1 MRKAREPV
9 KQTLGADRIT
19 VNPST
24 LTHARFGILHFNTLL
39 EWYESEL
46 HEPGVGRFKVCIDL
60 NDDGTLA
67 EILARA
73 ESAFDV
79 AITRYPE
86 SVFYAAS
93 KLTSEYNHGWNDG
106 DAISESEF
114 RRRISLSS
122 LVLHYGRA
130 DFYFDDG
137 GLFAGHSIRAEME
150 SDGTF
155 TDAVYEG

>member
-1 MRKAREPV
+1 M
-9 KQTLGADRIT
+9 TSNIADCIT
-19 VNPST
+19 VNPPN
-24 LTHARFGILHFNTLL
+24 LTHARFGILHLNTLL

-46 HEPGVGRFKVCIDL
+46 HEPEIGRFRVCIDL

-67 EILARA
+67 EILLRA

-79 AITRYPE
+79 AVTRYSE
-86 SVFYAAS
+86 SEAYAAS
-93 KLTSEYNHGWNDG
+93 KLTGEYNHAWNDEA
-106 DAISESEF
+106 AISESEF

-130 DFYFDDG
+130 DFCFDDG
-137 GLFAGHSIRAEME
+137 GLFAGHSIRVEME

-155 TDAVYEG
+155 TDAFFEG

>member
-1 MRKAREPV
+1 MKLRAM
-9 KQTLGADRIT
+9 TSNIADCIT
-19 VNPST
+19 VNPPT

-39 EWYESEL
+39 EWYESEM
-46 HEPGVGRFKVCIDL
+46 HEPGIGRFKVCIDL

-67 EILARA
+67 EILLRA

-79 AITRYPE
+79 AMARYPE

-93 KLTSEYNHGWNDG
+93 KLTSEYNQWWND
-106 DAISESEF
+106 DVEVSENEF
-114 RRRISLSS
+114 RSRISLSS
-122 LVLHYGRA
+122 LILHYGQA

-137 GLFAGHSIRAEME
+137 GLFAGHSIRVEME

-155 TDAVYEG
+155 SDAIYEG